1 MSHFLYVFGA
11 SKFIGA
17 TNMTQKEIIDKVH
30 GQMYEPMLLSEVI
43 HRIAKVILQESE
55 KDGKKF
61 LSRLEPA
68 TSAYAHAYPDDI
80 SDGPWDI

>member
-1 MSHFLYVFGA
+1 MSHFLYIFVA

>member
-1 MSHFLYVFGA
+1 
-11 SKFIGA
+11 
-17 TNMTQKEIIDKVH
+17 
-30 GQMYEPMLLSEVI
+30 MYEPMLLSEVI

>member
-1 MSHFLYVFGA
+1 
-11 SKFIGA
+11 
-17 TNMTQKEIIDKVH
+17 MTQKEIIDKVH
-30 GQMYEPMLLSEVI
+30 GQMYEPMPLNEVI

>member
-1 MSHFLYVFGA
+1 MSHFLYIFAA